1 MKDIKYN
8 IFILYRKIQKI
19 IHANVDYKKKYK
31 T

>member
-19 IHANVDYKKKYK
+19 IHVDYKKKYK